1 MSIKYKQKEVR
12 SRKQCWSETLSKP
25 RYYWQHLN
33 ILLCCLLLPKWLSI
47 TYYCTRTFFYLCN
60 CSWYCAYTI
69 MPISMWITLFIF
81 SYSYKCFWRS
91 DKKIG
96 GSRNG
101 TSRTRGP
108 SFMWLWSRKSSVI
121 PGNKFFEYLLWIIQL
136 RFITLYV
143 WESRI
148 IKISFFKQVKWY
160 KGTHEFYRYSPRE
173 EAKLFLVENLDVD
186 VSVY

>member
-1 MSIKYKQKEVR
+1 MSIKYKQKEKR
-12 SRKQCWSETLSKP
+12 SRKQCWSETLSKL

-33 ILLCCLLLPKWLSI
+33 ILLYCLLLPKWLSI
-47 TYYCTRTFFYLCN
+47 TYYCTRIFSYLRK
-60 CSWYCAYTI
+60 AYTI
-69 MPISMWITLFIF
+69 MQISMWITLFIF

-121 PGNKFFEYLLWIIQL
+121 PGNTFFEYLLWIIQL
-136 RFITLYV
+136 RFTLCMYGNHA
-143 WESRI
+143 SLKFHFLNRLNG
-148 IKISFFKQVKWY
+148 IKERTSFIDIHHEKKQN
-160 KGTHEFYRYSPRE
+160 YS
-173 EAKLFLVENLDVD
+173 
-186 VSVY
+186 

>member
-1 MSIKYKQKEVR
+1 MSIKYKQKEIR
-12 SRKQCWSETLSKP
+12 SRKQCWSETLSKL

-33 ILLCCLLLPKWLSI
+33 ILLYCLLLPKWLSI
-47 TYYCTRTFFYLCN
+47 TYYCTRIFSYLRK
-60 CSWYCAYTI
+60 AYTI
-69 MPISMWITLFIF
+69 MQISMWVTLFIF

-121 PGNKFFEYLLWIIQL
+121 PGNKIIGIYYLNNSINITIRTYIICASMKFHFL
-136 RFITLYV
+136 NRSNGIKERMSFIDI
-143 WESRI
+143 RHA
-148 IKISFFKQVKWY
+148 KKQN
-160 KGTHEFYRYSPRE
+160 YS
-173 EAKLFLVENLDVD
+173 
-186 VSVY
+186 

>member
-1 MSIKYKQKEVR
+1 MSIKCKQKEKR
-12 SRKQCWSETLSKP
+12 SRKQCWSETLSKL

-33 ILLCCLLLPKWLSI
+33 ILLYCLLLPKWLSI
-47 TYYCTRTFFYLCN
+47 TYYCNRIFSTYVIVIDTR
-60 CSWYCAYTI
+60 YTI
-69 MPISMWITLFIF
+69 IQISLCITLFIF
-81 SYSYKCFWRS
+81 SYSYKCVWRS
-91 DKKIG
+91 NKKIG

-121 PGNKFFEYLLWIIQL
+121 PGNNIIGIYYLNNSIKTYNSYVYHL
-136 RFITLYV
+136 RIN
-143 WESRI
+143 E
-148 IKISFFKQVKWY
+148 ISFFEQVKWY